1 MSDSDS
7 SSNGDNDDNDG
18 LPPLLSRLASRL
30 VASLL
35 GGGGGPGP
43 SASSPSFP
51 PNPDAGY
58 ASDDTQPVP
67 PYPGIDGRWLGFQQ
81 QEGGGGGELPRELLL
96 AVLAFLPLKALGA
109 FTLTCQGYW
118 GLVGGGDG
126 VGLDAQSLYRWVL
139 TIM

>member
-1 MSDSDS
+1 MLDSDNS
-7 SSNGDNDDNDG
+7 DNDDNDD
-18 LPPLLSRLASRL
+18 LSPLLSRLASRL

-35 GGGGGPGP
+35 GGGGPGP
-43 SASSPSFP
+43 SASPSSP

-67 PYPGIDGRWLGFQQ
+67 PPSSTIDGRWLGFSQQ
-81 QEGGGGGELPRELLL
+81 QEGGGELPRELLL

-109 FTLTCQGYW
+109 FALTCKGYW

-139 TIM
+139 TII